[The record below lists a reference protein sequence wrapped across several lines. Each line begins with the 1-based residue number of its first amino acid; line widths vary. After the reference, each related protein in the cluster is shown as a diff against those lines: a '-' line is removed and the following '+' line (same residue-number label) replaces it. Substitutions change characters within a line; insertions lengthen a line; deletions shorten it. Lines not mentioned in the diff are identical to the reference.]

1 MQPQIL
7 VGFDF
12 SSASQK
18 ALVWAADLQRTTQGK
33 SVHVIYVVNPLP
45 VVAAA
50 ETASLSLLSPEDIA
64 TIRGALT
71 EAVQK
76 VSVEATSEI
85 LISGS
90 PGAAL
95 VEAARQL
102 KSDLIVLGTH
112 GRGALSRLLVGSV
125 AEYVLRH
132 ASVPVLTIREST
144 APLRSVEAA

>member
-50 ETASLSLLSPEDIA
+50 ETAPSRCSLRKTLRPF
-64 TIRGALT
+64 
-71 EAVQK
+71 
-76 VSVEATSEI
+76 
-85 LISGS
+85 
-90 PGAAL
+90 
-95 VEAARQL
+95 AAR
-102 KSDLIVLGTH
+102 
-112 GRGALSRLLVGSV
+112 
-125 AEYVLRH
+125 
-132 ASVPVLTIREST
+132 
-144 APLRSVEAA
+144 